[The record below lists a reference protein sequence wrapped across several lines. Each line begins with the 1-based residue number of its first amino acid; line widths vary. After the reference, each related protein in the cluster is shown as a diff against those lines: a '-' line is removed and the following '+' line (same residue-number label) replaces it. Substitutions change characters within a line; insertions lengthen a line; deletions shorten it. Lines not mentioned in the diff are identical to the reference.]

1 MLLKVTTLFRISAP
15 RLPLRTHGLFTLSE
29 GIFNIVGSIHPHRF
43 RRPVRTRLSL
53 ISIMQLN
60 TNFLPRVSLWLHL
73 AVLRSAHDFQLFVQD
88 DGVGPKPSP
97 IRNVV
102 TTNKAILD

>member
-1 MLLKVTTLFRISAP
+1 MLLKGTTLFRISAP
-15 RLPLRTHGLFTLSE
+15 RLPLKIPGLFTLSE
-29 GIFNIVGSIHPHRF
+29 GIFNIVGSIHAHRF
-43 RRPVRTRLSL
+43 RRPVRTRVSL
-53 ISIMQLN
+53 ISITQLSP
-60 TNFLPRVSLWLHL
+60 NFLPRVSLWLHL